1 MQINSCAPL
10 RGEITVPGDKSISH
24 RAVMLGALASGTT
37 HITGFLMGE
46 DCLSTIDCFR
56 KMGVSI
62 DVSDKEVVVEGVGL
76 HGLTAPKSELY
87 TGNSGTT
94 TRLLSGILAGQSF
107 TSTMNGDAS
116 IQKRPMGRVM
126 KPLREM
132 GASIEGRDDN
142 FCPLTMH
149 PSELHGIEY
158 RLPVASAQ
166 LKSAI
171 LLAGLYAEGQT
182 TVIEPAPSRDHTERM
197 FRALGVEIETNG
209 NVITLEPPED
219 LHAVDIAV
227 PADISSAA
235 FFLVAGA
242 IVPGS
247 ELTIRNVGV
256 NPTRT
261 GILDVLRSMGAD
273 ITESNFRDDAEP
285 VCDLTVR
292 YSRLHGTEI
301 GGAIIPRLIDELPV
315 IAVAAAFAEGETV
328 IRDAQELKV
337 KESNRIASMVAE
349 LTKAGVDVEETDDG
363 MMVRGGAAS
372 TSLRSSPSPTPTSSP
387 RSKSWE
393 ADQNAAFHGGIPGIP
408 AEKADL
414 CAVRLATRP
423 YDESRAA
430 RAAVRGLGS
439 GRGVHRRRGSA
450 R

>member
-1 MQINSCAPL
+1 MQIQPCGPL
-10 RGEITVPGDKSISH
+10 HGEITVPGDKSISH
-24 RAVMLGALASGTT
+24 RAVMLGALANGTT

-76 HGLTAPKSELY
+76 HGLTAPECELY

-107 TSTMNGDAS
+107 TSTMNGDAT
-116 IQKRPMGRVM
+116 IQRRPMGRVM

-132 GASIEGRDDN
+132 GASIEGKDDN

-149 PSELHGIEY
+149 PSKLHGIEY

-209 NVITLEPPED
+209 NAITLNPPED

-227 PADISSAA
+227 PSDISSAA
-235 FFLVAGA
+235 YFLVAGA

-247 ELTIRNVGV
+247 ELTIKNVGV

-261 GILDVLRSMGAD
+261 GIIDVLRDMGAD
-273 ITESNFRDDAEP
+273 ITESNFREEAEP

-349 LTKAGVDVEETDDG
+349 LSKAGVDVEETDDG
-363 MMVRGGAAS
+363 MIVRGGEKPHGASFETYKDHRIAMSLSILGLAAEGAS
-372 TSLRSSPSPTPTSSP
+372 RIDEPEVVAISYPDFFGTIEKL
-387 RSKSWE
+387 
-393 ADQNAAFHGGIPGIP
+393 GG
-408 AEKADL
+408 
-414 CAVRLATRP
+414 
-423 YDESRAA
+423 
-430 RAAVRGLGS
+430 
-439 GRGVHRRRGSA
+439 
-450 R
+450 

>member
-1 MQINSCAPL
+1 MHIHPSGPL
-10 RGEITVPGDKSISH
+10 RGCLTVPGDKSISH
-24 RAVMLGALASGTT
+24 RAVMLGALANGTT

-56 KMGVSI
+56 KMGVEI
-62 DVSDKEVVVEGVGL
+62 EVREDEVIVEGVGL
-76 HGLTAPKSELY
+76 HGLCEPEEALY

-94 TRLLSGILAGQSF
+94 TRLLCGILAGQPF
-107 TSTMNGDAS
+107 TATLNGDAS
-116 IQKRPMGRVM
+116 IQKRPMGRVI

-132 GASIEGRDDN
+132 GASIEGKNDN
-142 FCPLTMH
+142 YCPLTLY

-197 FRALGVEIETNG
+197 FRALGVEIDTEGST
-209 NVITLEPPED
+209 ITLDPPED

-227 PADISSAA
+227 PGDISSAA
-235 FFLVAGA
+235 FFLTAGA

-261 GILDVLRSMGAD
+261 GVIDVLRDMGAS
-273 ITESNFRDDAEP
+273 ITEDNFRDESEP

-292 YSRLHGTEI
+292 ASVLHGVEI

-337 KESNRIASMVAE
+337 KESNRIAAMVRE
-349 LTKAGVDVEETDDG
+349 LGRAGVDVEETEDG
-363 MMVRGGAAS
+363 MIIRGGKTPRGAS
-372 TSLRSSPSPTPTSSP
+372 FETYGDHRIAMSMAVLALGAEGVSRIDDPEVVAISYPGFFDTLG
-387 RSKSWE
+387 
-393 ADQNAAFHGGIPGIP
+393 QLGG
-408 AEKADL
+408 
-414 CAVRLATRP
+414 
-423 YDESRAA
+423 
-430 RAAVRGLGS
+430 
-439 GRGVHRRRGSA
+439 
-450 R
+450 

>member
-1 MQINSCAPL
+1 MQIQPCGPL
-10 RGEITVPGDKSISH
+10 HGEITVPGDKSISH
-24 RAVMLGALASGTT
+24 RAVMLGALANGTT

-76 HGLTAPKSELY
+76 HGLTAPECELY

-107 TSTMNGDAS
+107 TSTMNGDAT
-116 IQKRPMGRVM
+116 IQRRPMGRVM

-132 GASIEGRDDN
+132 GASIEGKDDN

-209 NVITLEPPED
+209 NAITLNPTED

-227 PADISSAA
+227 PSDISSAA
-235 FFLVAGA
+235 YFLVAGA

-247 ELTIRNVGV
+247 ELTIKNVGV

-261 GILDVLRSMGAD
+261 GIIDVLRDMGAD
-273 ITESNFRDDAEP
+273 ITESNFREEAEP

-349 LTKAGVDVEETDDG
+349 LSKAGVDVEETDDG
-363 MMVRGGAAS
+363 MIVRGGEKPHGASFETYKDHRIAMSLAILGLAAEGAS
-372 TSLRSSPSPTPTSSP
+372 RIDEPEVVAISYPDFFGTIEKL
-387 RSKSWE
+387 
-393 ADQNAAFHGGIPGIP
+393 GG
-408 AEKADL
+408 
-414 CAVRLATRP
+414 
-423 YDESRAA
+423 
-430 RAAVRGLGS
+430 
-439 GRGVHRRRGSA
+439 
-450 R
+450 

>member
-1 MQINSCAPL
+1 MQIQPCGPL
-10 RGEITVPGDKSISH
+10 RGELTVPGDKSISH
-24 RAVMLGALASGTT
+24 RAVMLGALANGTT

-56 KMGVSI
+56 KMGVEI
-62 DVSDKEVVVEGVGL
+62 EITDKEVIVEGVGL
-76 HGLTAPKSELY
+76 HGLCEPEEELY

-94 TRLLSGILAGQSF
+94 TRLLCGILAGQPF
-107 TSTMNGDAS
+107 TATLNGDAS
-116 IQKRPMGRVM
+116 IQKRPMGRVI

-132 GASIEGRDDN
+132 GASIEGKNDN
-142 FCPLTMH
+142 YCPLTLY

-197 FRALGVEIETNG
+197 FRALGVEIDTEGST
-209 NVITLEPPED
+209 ITLDPPED

-227 PADISSAA
+227 PGDISSAA
-235 FFLVAGA
+235 FFLTAGA

-261 GILDVLRSMGAD
+261 GVIDVLRDMGAS
-273 ITESNFRDDAEP
+273 ITEDNFRDESEP

-292 YSRLHGTEI
+292 ASALHGVEI

-337 KESNRIASMVAE
+337 KESNRIAAMVRE
-349 LTKAGVDVEETDDG
+349 LGRAGVDVEETEDG
-363 MMVRGGAAS
+363 MIIRGGKTPRGAS
-372 TSLRSSPSPTPTSSP
+372 FETYGDHRIAMSMAVLALGAEGVSRIDDPEVVAISYPGFFDTLG
-387 RSKSWE
+387 
-393 ADQNAAFHGGIPGIP
+393 QLGG
-408 AEKADL
+408 
-414 CAVRLATRP
+414 
-423 YDESRAA
+423 
-430 RAAVRGLGS
+430 
-439 GRGVHRRRGSA
+439 
-450 R
+450 

>member
-1 MQINSCAPL
+1 MQIQPCGPL
-10 RGEITVPGDKSISH
+10 HGEITVPGDKSISH
-24 RAVMLGALASGTT
+24 RAVMLGALANGTT

-76 HGLTAPKSELY
+76 HGLTAPECELY

-107 TSTMNGDAS
+107 TSTMNGDAT
-116 IQKRPMGRVM
+116 IQRRPMGRVM

-132 GASIEGRDDN
+132 GASIEGKDDN

-209 NVITLEPPED
+209 NVITLNPPED

-227 PADISSAA
+227 PSDISSAA
-235 FFLVAGA
+235 YFLVAGA

-247 ELTIRNVGV
+247 ELTIKNVGV

-261 GILDVLRSMGAD
+261 GIIDVLRDMGAD
-273 ITESNFRDDAEP
+273 ITESNFREEAEP

-349 LTKAGVDVEETDDG
+349 LSKAGVDVEETDDG
-363 MMVRGGAAS
+363 MIIRGGEKPHGASFETYKDHRIAMSLAILGLAAEGAS
-372 TSLRSSPSPTPTSSP
+372 RIDEPEVVAISYPDFFGTIEKL
-387 RSKSWE
+387 
-393 ADQNAAFHGGIPGIP
+393 GG
-408 AEKADL
+408 
-414 CAVRLATRP
+414 
-423 YDESRAA
+423 
-430 RAAVRGLGS
+430 
-439 GRGVHRRRGSA
+439 
-450 R
+450 

>member
-1 MQINSCAPL
+1 MQIQPCGPL
-10 RGEITVPGDKSISH
+10 HGEITVPGDKSISH
-24 RAVMLGALASGTT
+24 RAVMLGALANGTT

-76 HGLTAPKSELY
+76 HGLTAPECELY

-107 TSTMNGDAS
+107 TSTMNGDAT
-116 IQKRPMGRVM
+116 IQRRPMGRVM

-132 GASIEGRDDN
+132 GASIEGKDDN

-209 NVITLEPPED
+209 NVITLNPPED

-227 PADISSAA
+227 PSDISSAA
-235 FFLVAGA
+235 YFLVAGA

-247 ELTIRNVGV
+247 ELTIKNVGV

-261 GILDVLRSMGAD
+261 GIIDVLRDMGAD
-273 ITESNFRDDAEP
+273 ITESNFREETEP

-349 LTKAGVDVEETDDG
+349 LSKAGVDVEETDDG
-363 MMVRGGAAS
+363 MIVRGGAKPHGAS
-372 TSLRSSPSPTPTSSP
+372 FETYKDHRIAMSLSILGL
-387 RSKSWE
+387 
-393 ADQNAAFHGGIPGIP
+393 AAEGASRIDEPEVVAISYPDFFGTIEKLGG
-408 AEKADL
+408 
-414 CAVRLATRP
+414 
-423 YDESRAA
+423 
-430 RAAVRGLGS
+430 
-439 GRGVHRRRGSA
+439 
-450 R
+450 

>member
-1 MQINSCAPL
+1 MQIQPCGPL
-10 RGEITVPGDKSISH
+10 HGEITVPGDKSISH
-24 RAVMLGALASGTT
+24 RAVMLGALANGTT

-76 HGLTAPKSELY
+76 HGLTAPECELY

-107 TSTMNGDAS
+107 TSTMNGDAT
-116 IQKRPMGRVM
+116 IQRRPMGRVM

-132 GASIEGRDDN
+132 GASIEGKDDN

-209 NVITLEPPED
+209 NAITLNPPED

-227 PADISSAA
+227 PSDISSAA
-235 FFLVAGA
+235 YFLVAGA

-247 ELTIRNVGV
+247 ELTIKNVGV

-261 GILDVLRSMGAD
+261 GIIDVLRDMGAD
-273 ITESNFRDDAEP
+273 ITESNFREEAEP

-349 LTKAGVDVEETDDG
+349 LSKAGVDVEETDDG
-363 MMVRGGAAS
+363 MIVRGGEKPHGASFETYKDHRIAMSLAILGLAAEGAS
-372 TSLRSSPSPTPTSSP
+372 RINEPEVVAISYPDFFGTIEKL
-387 RSKSWE
+387 
-393 ADQNAAFHGGIPGIP
+393 GG
-408 AEKADL
+408 
-414 CAVRLATRP
+414 
-423 YDESRAA
+423 
-430 RAAVRGLGS
+430 
-439 GRGVHRRRGSA
+439 
-450 R
+450 

>member
-1 MQINSCAPL
+1 MQIQPCGPL
-10 RGEITVPGDKSISH
+10 HGEITVPGDKSISH
-24 RAVMLGALASGTT
+24 RAVMLGALANGTT

-62 DVSDKEVVVEGVGL
+62 DVSDKDVVVEGVGL
-76 HGLTAPKSELY
+76 HGLTAPECELY

-107 TSTMNGDAS
+107 TSTMNGDAT
-116 IQKRPMGRVM
+116 IQRRPMGRVM

-132 GASIEGRDDN
+132 GASIEGKDDN

-209 NVITLEPPED
+209 NAITLNPPED

-227 PADISSAA
+227 PSDISSAA
-235 FFLVAGA
+235 YFLVAGA

-247 ELTIRNVGV
+247 ELTIKNVGV

-261 GILDVLRSMGAD
+261 GIIDVLRDMGAD
-273 ITESNFRDDAEP
+273 ITESNFREEAEP

-349 LTKAGVDVEETDDG
+349 LSKAGVDVEETDDG
-363 MMVRGGAAS
+363 MIVRGGEKPHGASFETYKDHRIAMSLAILGLAAEGAS
-372 TSLRSSPSPTPTSSP
+372 RIDEPEVVAISYPDFFGTIEKL
-387 RSKSWE
+387 
-393 ADQNAAFHGGIPGIP
+393 GG
-408 AEKADL
+408 
-414 CAVRLATRP
+414 
-423 YDESRAA
+423 
-430 RAAVRGLGS
+430 
-439 GRGVHRRRGSA
+439 
-450 R
+450 

>member
-1 MQINSCAPL
+1 MQINPCAPL

-126 KPLREM
+126 KPLRKM

-292 YSRLHGTEI
+292 HSRLHGTEI

-337 KESNRIASMVAE
+337 KESNRIAAMVAE

-363 MMVRGGAAS
+363 MIVHGGAKPHGAS
-372 TSLRSSPSPTPTSSP
+372 FETYKDHRIAMSL
-387 RSKSWE
+387 
-393 ADQNAAFHGGIPGIP
+393 AVLGLAAEGASRIDEPEVVAISYPDFFATLEKLGG
-408 AEKADL
+408 
-414 CAVRLATRP
+414 
-423 YDESRAA
+423 
-430 RAAVRGLGS
+430 
-439 GRGVHRRRGSA
+439 
-450 R
+450 

>member
-1 MQINSCAPL
+1 MQIQPCGPL
-10 RGEITVPGDKSISH
+10 HGEITVPGDKSISH
-24 RAVMLGALASGTT
+24 RAVMLGALANGTT

-76 HGLTAPKSELY
+76 HGLTAPECELY

-107 TSTMNGDAS
+107 TSTMNGDAT
-116 IQKRPMGRVM
+116 IQRRPMGRVM

-132 GASIEGRDDN
+132 GASIEGKDDN

-182 TVIEPAPSRDHTERM
+182 TVIESAPSRDHTERM

-209 NVITLEPPED
+209 NVITLNPPED

-227 PADISSAA
+227 PSDISSAA
-235 FFLVAGA
+235 YFLVAGA

-247 ELTIRNVGV
+247 ELTIKNVGV

-261 GILDVLRSMGAD
+261 GIIDVLRDMGAD
-273 ITESNFRDDAEP
+273 ITESNFREEAEP

-315 IAVAAAFAEGETV
+315 IAVAAAFAESETV

-349 LTKAGVDVEETDDG
+349 LSKAGVDVEETDDG
-363 MMVRGGAAS
+363 MIVRGGEKPHGASFETYKDHRIAMSLAILGLAAEGAS
-372 TSLRSSPSPTPTSSP
+372 RIDEPEVVAISYPDFFGTIEKL
-387 RSKSWE
+387 
-393 ADQNAAFHGGIPGIP
+393 GG
-408 AEKADL
+408 
-414 CAVRLATRP
+414 
-423 YDESRAA
+423 
-430 RAAVRGLGS
+430 
-439 GRGVHRRRGSA
+439 
-450 R
+450 

>member
-1 MQINSCAPL
+1 MQIQPCGPL
-10 RGEITVPGDKSISH
+10 HGEITVPGDKSISH
-24 RAVMLGALASGTT
+24 RAVMLGALANGTT

-76 HGLTAPKSELY
+76 HGLTAPECELY

-107 TSTMNGDAS
+107 TSTMNGDAT
-116 IQKRPMGRVM
+116 IQRRPMGRVM

-132 GASIEGRDDN
+132 GASIEGKDDN

-209 NVITLEPPED
+209 NAITLNPPED

-227 PADISSAA
+227 PSDISSAA
-235 FFLVAGA
+235 YFLVAGA

-247 ELTIRNVGV
+247 KLTIKNVGV

-261 GILDVLRSMGAD
+261 GIIDVLRDMGAD
-273 ITESNFRDDAEP
+273 ITESNFREEAEP

-349 LTKAGVDVEETDDG
+349 LSKAGVDVEETDDG
-363 MMVRGGAAS
+363 MIVRGGEKPHGASFETYKDHRIAMSLAILGLAAEGAS
-372 TSLRSSPSPTPTSSP
+372 RIDEPEVVAISYPDFFGTIEKL
-387 RSKSWE
+387 
-393 ADQNAAFHGGIPGIP
+393 GG
-408 AEKADL
+408 
-414 CAVRLATRP
+414 
-423 YDESRAA
+423 
-430 RAAVRGLGS
+430 
-439 GRGVHRRRGSA
+439 
-450 R
+450 

>member
-1 MQINSCAPL
+1 MQINPCAPL

-292 YSRLHGTEI
+292 HSRLHGTEI
-301 GGAIIPRLIDELPV
+301 G
-315 IAVAAAFAEGETV
+315 EGETV

-337 KESNRIASMVAE
+337 KESNRIAAMVAE

-363 MMVRGGAAS
+363 MIVRGGAK
-372 TSLRSSPSPTPTSSP
+372 PHG
-387 RSKSWE
+387 
-393 ADQNAAFHGGIPGIP
+393 AAFETYKDHRIAMSLAVLGLAAEGASRIDEPEVVAISYPDFFATLEKLGG
-408 AEKADL
+408 
-414 CAVRLATRP
+414 
-423 YDESRAA
+423 
-430 RAAVRGLGS
+430 
-439 GRGVHRRRGSA
+439 
-450 R
+450 

>member
-1 MQINSCAPL
+1 MQIQPCGPL
-10 RGEITVPGDKSISH
+10 HGEITVPGDKSISH
-24 RAVMLGALASGTT
+24 RAVMLGALANGTT

-76 HGLTAPKSELY
+76 HGLTAPECELY

-107 TSTMNGDAS
+107 TSTMNGDAT
-116 IQKRPMGRVM
+116 IQRRPMGRVM

-132 GASIEGRDDN
+132 GASIEGKDDN

-209 NVITLEPPED
+209 NAITLNPPED

-227 PADISSAA
+227 PSDISSAA
-235 FFLVAGA
+235 YFLVAGA

-247 ELTIRNVGV
+247 ELTIKNVGV

-261 GILDVLRSMGAD
+261 GIIDVLRDMGAD
-273 ITESNFRDDAEP
+273 ITESNFREEAEP

-349 LTKAGVDVEETDDG
+349 LSKAGVDVEETDDG
-363 MMVRGGAAS
+363 MIVRGGEKPHGASFETYKDHRIAMSLSILGLAAEGAS
-372 TSLRSSPSPTPTSSP
+372 RIDEPEVVAISYPDFFGTIEKL
-387 RSKSWE
+387 
-393 ADQNAAFHGGIPGIP
+393 GG
-408 AEKADL
+408 
-414 CAVRLATRP
+414 
-423 YDESRAA
+423 
-430 RAAVRGLGS
+430 
-439 GRGVHRRRGSA
+439 
-450 R
+450 

>member
-1 MQINSCAPL
+1 MQIQPCGPL
-10 RGEITVPGDKSISH
+10 HGEITVPGDKSISH
-24 RAVMLGALASGTT
+24 RAVMLGALANGTT

-76 HGLTAPKSELY
+76 HGLTAPECELY

-107 TSTMNGDAS
+107 TSTMNGDAT
-116 IQKRPMGRVM
+116 IQRRPMGRVM

-132 GASIEGRDDN
+132 GASIEGKDDN

-209 NVITLEPPED
+209 NIITLNPPED

-227 PADISSAA
+227 PSDISSAA
-235 FFLVAGA
+235 YFLVAGA

-247 ELTIRNVGV
+247 KLTIKNVGV

-261 GILDVLRSMGAD
+261 GIIDVLRDMGAD
-273 ITESNFRDDAEP
+273 ITESNFREEAEP

-349 LTKAGVDVEETDDG
+349 LSKAGVDVEETDDG
-363 MMVRGGAAS
+363 MIVRGGEKPHGASFETYKDHRIAMSLAILGLAAEGAS
-372 TSLRSSPSPTPTSSP
+372 RIDEPEVVAISYPDFFGTIEKL
-387 RSKSWE
+387 
-393 ADQNAAFHGGIPGIP
+393 GG
-408 AEKADL
+408 
-414 CAVRLATRP
+414 
-423 YDESRAA
+423 
-430 RAAVRGLGS
+430 
-439 GRGVHRRRGSA
+439 
-450 R
+450 

>member
-1 MQINSCAPL
+1 MQIQPCGPL
-10 RGEITVPGDKSISH
+10 HGEITVPGDKSISH
-24 RAVMLGALASGTT
+24 RAVMLGALANGTT

-76 HGLTAPKSELY
+76 HGLTAPECELY

-107 TSTMNGDAS
+107 TSTMNGDAT
-116 IQKRPMGRVM
+116 IQRRPMGRVM

-132 GASIEGRDDN
+132 GASIEGKDDN

-158 RLPVASAQ
+158 RLLVASAQ

-209 NVITLEPPED
+209 NAITLNPPED

-227 PADISSAA
+227 PSDISSAA
-235 FFLVAGA
+235 YFLVAGA

-247 ELTIRNVGV
+247 ELTIKNVGV

-261 GILDVLRSMGAD
+261 GIIDVLRDMGAD
-273 ITESNFRDDAEP
+273 ITESNFREEAEP

-349 LTKAGVDVEETDDG
+349 LSKAGVDVEETDDG
-363 MMVRGGAAS
+363 MIVRGGEKPHGASFETYKDHRIAMSLAILGLAAEGAS
-372 TSLRSSPSPTPTSSP
+372 RIDEPEVVAISYPDFFGTIEKL
-387 RSKSWE
+387 
-393 ADQNAAFHGGIPGIP
+393 GG
-408 AEKADL
+408 
-414 CAVRLATRP
+414 
-423 YDESRAA
+423 
-430 RAAVRGLGS
+430 
-439 GRGVHRRRGSA
+439 
-450 R
+450 

>member
-1 MQINSCAPL
+1 MQIQPCGPL
-10 RGEITVPGDKSISH
+10 HGEITVPGDKSISH
-24 RAVMLGALASGTT
+24 RAVMLGALANGTT

-76 HGLTAPKSELY
+76 HGLTAPECELY

-107 TSTMNGDAS
+107 TSTMNGDAT
-116 IQKRPMGRVM
+116 IQRRPMGRVM

-132 GASIEGRDDN
+132 GASIEGKDDN

-209 NVITLEPPED
+209 NAITLNPPED

-227 PADISSAA
+227 PSDISSAA
-235 FFLVAGA
+235 YFLVAGA

-247 ELTIRNVGV
+247 ELTIKNVGV

-261 GILDVLRSMGAD
+261 GIIDVLRDMGAD
-273 ITESNFRDDAEP
+273 ITESNFREEAEP

-349 LTKAGVDVEETDDG
+349 LSKAGVDVEETDDG
-363 MMVRGGAAS
+363 MIVRGGEKPHGASFETYKDHRIAMSLAILGLAAEDAS
-372 TSLRSSPSPTPTSSP
+372 RIDEPEVVAISYPDFFGTIEKL
-387 RSKSWE
+387 
-393 ADQNAAFHGGIPGIP
+393 GG
-408 AEKADL
+408 
-414 CAVRLATRP
+414 
-423 YDESRAA
+423 
-430 RAAVRGLGS
+430 
-439 GRGVHRRRGSA
+439 
-450 R
+450 

>member
-1 MQINSCAPL
+1 MQIQPCGPL
-10 RGEITVPGDKSISH
+10 HGEITVPGDKSISH
-24 RAVMLGALASGTT
+24 RAVMLGALANGTT

-76 HGLTAPKSELY
+76 HGLTAPECELY

-107 TSTMNGDAS
+107 TSTMNGDAT
-116 IQKRPMGRVM
+116 IQRRPMGRVM

-132 GASIEGRDDN
+132 GASIEGKDDN

-209 NVITLEPPED
+209 NVITLNPPED

-227 PADISSAA
+227 PSDISSAA
-235 FFLVAGA
+235 YFLVAGA

-247 ELTIRNVGV
+247 ELTIKNVGV

-261 GILDVLRSMGAD
+261 GIIDVLRSMGAD
-273 ITESNFRDDAEP
+273 ITESNFREEAEP

-349 LTKAGVDVEETDDG
+349 LSKAGVDVEETDDG
-363 MMVRGGAAS
+363 MIVRGGEKPHGASFETYKDHRIAMSLAILGLAAEGAS
-372 TSLRSSPSPTPTSSP
+372 RIDEPEVVAISYPDFFGTIEKL
-387 RSKSWE
+387 
-393 ADQNAAFHGGIPGIP
+393 GG
-408 AEKADL
+408 
-414 CAVRLATRP
+414 
-423 YDESRAA
+423 
-430 RAAVRGLGS
+430 
-439 GRGVHRRRGSA
+439 
-450 R
+450 